1 MRLTTYTDYSL
12 RVLIYLGVQSGEL
25 VTIKQISDHY
35 GISNNHLLKVVHQ
48 LGLQGFIE
56 TVRGRNGGVRLSRPA
71 SPILHSGGVRKR
83 GKGMGPVPFIAPPE
97 IAEQSP
103 G

>member
-12 RVLIYLGVQSGEL
+12 RVLIYLGVRSDEL

-56 TVRGRNGGVRLSRPA
+56 TVRGGTAGFALPARPLRSSSA
-71 SPILHSGGVRKR
+71 TS
-83 GKGMGPVPFIAPPE
+83 
-97 IAEQSP
+97 
-103 G
+103 